1 MASVCDNKVE
11 NPSNIDEETAISVEI
26 LRYEIHLCFEQN
38 SNFETKTKFS
48 VTLLIE

>member
-26 LRYEIHLCFEQN
+26 LRYEIHYVLN
-38 SNFETKTKFS
+38 KTQILKQKRSFQ
-48 VTLLIE
+48 